1 MNPLRDKSEDEIIGQ
16 LSEGGQFIPQTPI
29 AQAQAEMQRRLIVAT
44 RAASDSADAQAA
56 QMLSLNTAL
65 KVYTI
70 LLALI
75 GVIQI
80 ALMLRKG

>member
-1 MNPLRDKSEDEIIGQ
+1 MNPLRDKSEDEIIAELSNMGQ
-16 LSEGGQFIPQTPI
+16 REPESSFGRAQT
-29 AQAQAEMQRRLIVAT
+29 EMQRRLIVAI

-56 QMLSLNTAL
+56 QMLSLNIAL

-70 LLALI
+70 VLAVI

-80 ALMLRKG
+80 ALMIRKG